1 MLSNLVRNP
10 LLVILWFIVFA
21 ISISFHEFS
30 HAYSAYL
37 LGDPTAKNQGRL
49 TLNPLKHLDPL
60 GTLMIFLI
68 QFGWAKPTP
77 VNAINFE
84 NRKQGVMLT
93 SLAGPVSNLL
103 LAFVFAFPYV
113 YFLKSGYFIVEGFY
127 LNIGSVNDFMYNFVR
142 IGFKMNILLA
152 IFNMLPVPPLDGSKI
167 LSGILPSRQYYK
179 MLEYETYIMIGF
191 VILMF
196 TGILGSIIN
205 PITGII
211 EMAMK
216 GVVSPIIGFFI

>member
-30 HAYSAYL
+30 HAYAAYL

-68 QFGWAKPTP
+68 SFGWAKPTP
-77 VNAINFE
+77 VNATNFK
-84 NRKQGVMLT
+84 NRKQGIMLS

-113 YFLKSGYFIVEGFY
+113 YFLKGGYLMVEGMY
-127 LNIGSVNDFMYNFVR
+127 IKGENINDFLYNFVQ
-142 IGFKMNILLA
+142 IGFRMNIILA
-152 IFNMLPVPPLDGSKI
+152 IFNMIPVPPLDGSKI

-179 MLEYETYIMIGF
+179 MLEYENYIMIGF
-191 VILMF
+191 IILMF
-196 TGILGSIIN
+196 TGILSAIII

-211 EMAMK
+211 QSIMI
-216 GVVSPIIGFFI
+216 GIVSPIIELII